1 MVHALEEIRRTL
13 VQDGLL
19 IDLRPLAD
27 RWPVELTSGL
37 SCREIGRLTD
47 LPTGL
52 ADDEAANSAFNES
65 SRQGLF
71 RREIER
77 TFPFYCYWD
86 TPEEMNVYIQE
97 KWADFIQ
104 LEEDIYSSARSVWA
118 AMSAD
123 RHVRVKLKMILSRWR
138 KQ

>member
-13 VQDGLL
+13 VLDGLL
-19 IDLRPLAD
+19 FDLRPLAD

-37 SCREIGRLTD
+37 TFREIGRVTD

-52 ADDEAANSAFNES
+52 ADDEAANSAFEES

-71 RREIER
+71 RREIEC

-86 TPEEMNVYIQE
+86 TPEEMKAYIQE
-97 KWADFIQ
+97 NWADFIQ
-104 LEEDIYSSARSVWA
+104 LEENIYSSARSAWA
-118 AMSAD
+118 AMGAD
-123 RHVRVKLKMILSRWR
+123 RRVRVKLKMILTRWR